1 MTRDLQV
8 CSLKKKPWQQT
19 CYNVFTF
26 CFIFPDFKTE
36 LCFLDSS
43 SSNKETTGLGD
54 ASIEVLHVLLSHIL
68 TLPKEEK
75 LLTEEQIELFLNS
88 LRKDFPKERVPVILS
103 PLLYSKK
110 YHQEDTPF
118 VADLDIGTSLNLN
131 KVNQF
136 FN

>member
-1 MTRDLQV
+1 MLA
-8 CSLKKKPWQQT
+8 L
-19 CYNVFTF
+19 NEHFVF
-26 CFIFPDFKTE
+26 
-36 LCFLDSS
+36 CFLDSS

-131 KVNQF
+131 KVSQF
-136 FN
+136 FNYILKGFLCVPMLLKGALEGFEKAK